1 MASSTTSKKI
11 QASALLML
19 ARYPPTM
26 SGGTHTST
34 TKASDAC
41 AAHSHAQ
48 SPQQTATSLFKSA
61 DKITLGPSIL
71 AVVAIATGALLCVA
85 GYRLIRCAVFVCG
98 FIVGGLAV
106 ASAIE
111 FVFQSRSWV
120 QTASWVGFIA
130 GGLVIGALAM
140 WLYLASICAVGAAG
154 GVVLA
159 LLIHTSVAYKVS
171 PENPNYVFAA
181 LAVLLGVLGAVVA
194 LKLERPMLITA
205 TSLVGA
211 VLTVSGVGYFAG
223 EFPNAADLKR
233 YRSRAATGDWVFSI
247 PQAWWA
253 YLLGIVVLF
262 AFGMM
267 MQFRK
272 TARNYDRNERRHH
285 YSKS

>member
-1 MASSTTSKKI
+1 MSSSRASFI
-11 QASALLML
+11 
-19 ARYPPTM
+19 PPTM
-26 SGGTHTST
+26 TWRILVLVLAVL
-34 TKASDAC
+34 ASCVDAQT
-41 AAHSHAQ
+41 AN
-48 SPQQTATSLFKSA
+48 QTATSLLDSA
-61 DKITLGPSIL
+61 HKITLGPSIL
-71 AVVAIATGALLCVA
+71 AIVAVVVGAVLCVA

-98 FIVGGLAV
+98 FLVGGLIV

-111 FVFQSRSWV
+111 WVFQARSWV
-120 QTASWVGFIA
+120 QTASWIGFVV
-130 GGLVIGALAM
+130 GGLVVGGLAM
-140 WLYLASICAVGAAG
+140 WLYLASICAIGAAG

-181 LAVLLGVLGAVVA
+181 LAVVLGVLGAVVA

-211 VLTVSGVGYFAG
+211 VLAAAGVGYFAG

-233 YRSRAATGDWVFSI
+233 YRVRASNGDWVFSI

-253 YLLGIVVLF
+253 YLLGIVALF
-262 AFGMM
+262 GFGMF

-272 TARNYDRNERRHH
+272 TARNYNRSDRKN
-285 YSKS
+285 YYKN